1 MTPGPNLREL
11 IATVRADAASDDV
24 LDQLAT
30 ASTTVAELEEVA
42 DAALAYFVD
51 RCRFGGRSWSEI
63 SRALGVT
70 KQAAHK
76 RFSFATPALE
86 RFTPRARAL
95 LPGAEA
101 EARRLGHNY
110 VGTEHI
116 LLALFADPGS
126 LAAKILN
133 EADIERS
140 SIDQHISSSAPR
152 GSAADEAPPFTP
164 RATACIDEAGAE
176 ARRLGHNYVGTEHVL
191 LALFVDPEGLAAK
204 TLTQLGAT
212 YDDFRGRVVEK
223 LSGYTY
229 TATPPPEPA

>member
-1 MTPGPNLREL
+1 MTPGPNLRGL
-11 IATVRADAASDDV
+11 IATVRADAASDDA

-51 RCRFGGRSWSEI
+51 RCRFSGRSWSEI

-76 RFSFATPALE
+76 RFSFASPALE

-116 LLALFADPGS
+116 LLALFADPAS
-126 LAAKILN
+126 LAARILD
-133 EADIERS
+133 EAEIARS
-140 SIDQHISSSAPR
+140 TIDQHVLNITPR

-164 RATACIDEAGAE
+164 LATACIDKAGAE

-191 LALFVDPEGLAAK
+191 LALFSEPEGLAAK
-204 TLTQLGAT
+204 VLTQLGAT
-212 YDDFRGRVVEK
+212 YDNFRDRVIEK
-223 LSGYTY
+223 LSDFPY
-229 TATPPPEPA
+229 TAT

>member
-11 IATVRADAASDDV
+11 IATVRADAASDDA

-51 RCRFGGRSWSEI
+51 RCRFSGRSWSEI

-76 RFSFATPALE
+76 RFSFASPALE

-116 LLALFADPGS
+116 LLALFADPAS
-126 LAAKILN
+126 LAARILD
-133 EADIERS
+133 EAEIARS
-140 SIDQHISSSAPR
+140 TIDQHVLNITPR

-164 RATACIDEAGAE
+164 LATACIDKAGAE

-191 LALFVDPEGLAAK
+191 LALFAEPEGLAAK
-204 TLTQLGAT
+204 LLTQLGVT
-212 YDDFRGRVVEK
+212 YDNFRDRVIEK
-223 LSGYTY
+223 LSDFPY
-229 TATPPPEPA
+229 TAT